1 MGQLTSNTEVFKGVD
16 KEFERLKKMLLDL
29 QAAAKLDM
37 GDSKNLGNYEKILDK
52 VNLSA
57 EKIGISLK
65 AIASNSDIFDFPG
78 VEEAQKH
85 LDGLEKKVKDLEA
98 NLKDA
103 KKSFTDTLKGS
114 GVKTNIAQQITRDA
128 KNSQDVVKGLEKE
141 VLRLQERLE
150 AKKAAGKN
158 MGAFERSLG
167 TDDKN
172 GTASLAKDRG
182 TVITSGKYTEAN
194 KIANQALRE
203 GIIQGKK
210 FEEIWQNIEQSFKD
224 AGIEFEDLDIVQE
237 KLEKKFEANEAHF
250 TGMKSA
256 AKDIAEE
263 MSQLGSVD
271 EDGKVTLNQE
281 TLKIIL
287 DSYNQISEAQG
298 KIEENNNAIAQTQ
311 AAVNSLQ
318 QDGSNTIRGIGQ
330 SADNA
335 VDDVNDLI
343 NTQREETEEIK
354 RTNEVAA
361 QMQGVFDNI
370 SNTVKNAL
378 SIGNAW
384 AQVRTIVQNTF
395 EDVKR
400 LDKAFA
406 SIAMVTD
413 QTVGGLWDTYDQYAQ
428 IAKDLGQSTEDTI
441 KASALFY
448 QQGLDTAEA
457 LELTKDTMKL
467 ATLAGADFELATEQ
481 MTAALRGFHM
491 EMDQGSHIT
500 DVYSELAANAAA
512 DVNGIAY
519 AMSKTASIANS
530 AGMDFETTSAFLTQ
544 MIETTQEAP
553 EIKLIA

>member
-16 KEFERLKKMLLDL
+16 KEFEKVKKMLLDL
-29 QAAAKLDM
+29 QAAAQLDM
-37 GDSKNLGNYEKILDK
+37 SDSKNLSNYEKLLDK
-52 VNLSA
+52 INLSA

-65 AIASNSDIFDFPG
+65 TIASNSDIFDFPG

-85 LDGLEKKVKDLEA
+85 LDDLQKKVKDLDA

-103 KKSFTDTLKGS
+103 KKSFTDTLKGA
-114 GVKTNIAQQITRDA
+114 GVKTNVAQQITRDA
-128 KNSQDVVKGLEKE
+128 KSSEDAVKGLEKE

-167 TDDKN
+167 TDDKA

-182 TVITSGKYTEAN
+182 TVITAGKYTEAN

-210 FEEIWQNIEQSFKD
+210 FEEIWQNIEQSFKN

-271 EDGKVTLNQE
+271 EDGNVVLNPDA
-281 TLKIIL
+281 LKAVI
-287 DSYNQISEAQG
+287 DAYNQITNAQNQ
-298 KIEENNNAIAQTQ
+298 IEENNNAIAQTEQ
-311 AAVNSLQ
+311 TVNRLQ
-318 QDGSNTIRGIGQ
+318 QEGSDTIRNIGQ

-335 VDDVNDLI
+335 VDDVNNLV
-343 NTQREETEEIK
+343 NSQKSETEEIRK
-354 RTNEVAA
+354 TNTAA
-361 QMQGVFDNI
+361 EEMQHVFDNI
-370 SNTVKNAL
+370 SNTIKNFL

-384 AQVRTIVQNTF
+384 SQFRSLVQNTF

-413 QTVGGLWDTYDQYAQ
+413 QTVSGLWDTYDQYAQ
-428 IAKDLGQSTEDTI
+428 IAKDLGQSTEDTV

-448 QQGLDTAEA
+448 QQGNFFNL
-457 LELTKDTMKL
+457 
-467 ATLAGADFELATEQ
+467 F
-481 MTAALRGFHM
+481 
-491 EMDQGSHIT
+491 
-500 DVYSELAANAAA
+500 Y
-512 DVNGIAY
+512 
-519 AMSKTASIANS
+519 
-530 AGMDFETTSAFLTQ
+530 
-544 MIETTQEAP
+544 
-553 EIKLIA
+553 

>member
-16 KEFERLKKMLLDL
+16 KEFEKVKKMLLDL
-29 QAAAKLDM
+29 QAAAQLDM
-37 GDSKNLGNYEKILDK
+37 GDSKNLSNYEKLLDK
-52 VNLSA
+52 INLSA

-65 AIASNSDIFDFPG
+65 TIASNSDIFDFPG
-78 VEEAQKH
+78 VEEAQEH
-85 LDGLEKKVKDLEA
+85 LDDLQKKVKDLDA

-103 KKSFTDTLKGS
+103 KKSFTDTLKGV
-114 GVKTNIAQQITRDA
+114 GVKTNVAQQITRDA
-128 KNSQDVVKGLEKE
+128 KSSEDAVKGLEKE

-167 TDDKN
+167 TDDKA

-182 TVITSGKYTEAN
+182 TVITAGKYTEAN

-203 GIIQGKK
+203 GIVQGKK

-271 EDGKVTLNQE
+271 EDGNVILNPDAV
-281 TLKIIL
+281 KAVV
-287 DSYNQISEAQG
+287 DAYNQITDAQNQ
-298 KIEENNNAIAQTQ
+298 INENNNAIAQTQ
-311 AAVNSLQ
+311 AAVNALQ
-318 QDGSNTIRGIGQ
+318 QEGSNTIRNIGQ

-335 VDDVNDLI
+335 VGDVNNLI
-343 NTQREETEEIK
+343 NAQKNETEEIRK
-354 RTNEVAA
+354 TNTAA
-361 QMQGVFDNI
+361 QEMQQVFDSI
-370 SNTVKNAL
+370 SDTIKNVL

-384 AQVRTIVQNTF
+384 SQFRSIVQNTF

-413 QTVGGLWDTYDQYAQ
+413 QTVGGLWQTYDQYAQ
-428 IAKDLGQSTEDTI
+428 IAKDLGQSTEDTV

-448 QQGLDTAEA
+448 QQG
-457 LELTKDTMKL
+457 
-467 ATLAGADFELATEQ
+467 
-481 MTAALRGFHM
+481 
-491 EMDQGSHIT
+491 
-500 DVYSELAANAAA
+500 
-512 DVNGIAY
+512 
-519 AMSKTASIANS
+519 
-530 AGMDFETTSAFLTQ
+530 
-544 MIETTQEAP
+544 
-553 EIKLIA
+553 